1 MGGNLELEHVICL
14 APHLFF
20 RLKSSVASIILK
32 SIKEKHRTFEVG
44 GGGGDRTSLRVTG
57 EKEYI
62 KSLDFTVLKVKLH
75 YHLSFESYSC
85 ILLL

>member
-1 MGGNLELEHVICL
+1 MVVIEHV
-14 APHLFF
+14 
-20 RLKSSVASIILK
+20 
-32 SIKEKHRTFEVG
+32 
-44 GGGGDRTSLRVTG
+44 LRVTG